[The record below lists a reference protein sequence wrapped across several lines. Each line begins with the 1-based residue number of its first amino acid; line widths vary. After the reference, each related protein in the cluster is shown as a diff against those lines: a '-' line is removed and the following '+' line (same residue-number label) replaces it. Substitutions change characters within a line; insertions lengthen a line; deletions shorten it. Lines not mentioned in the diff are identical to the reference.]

1 VAKLLWSSPSQAK
14 EIVAAGRLFPPAPA
28 PSGSKINPAISW
40 SNPAPL
46 VYGTPLS
53 GTQLNATAN
62 ASGTFAYAPPAGTV
76 LNTGNGQKLIATFTP
91 SDTAHY
97 NGATASVV
105 IDVSKAPLTI
115 KADNKSRP
123 YGQPNPP
130 LTATYTGF
138 VNGDSAASLDAQ
150 VVLSTTA
157 NGGSPVGNY
166 PITASG
172 AADANYTISFANGTL
187 TVTTAFKAFVNFQP
201 AASPLPSGYLMDGG
215 YAYGDRGNGFTYGW
229 NTNNTGFARDRN
241 STRSPDQRYDTLN
254 HMQKPGGAR
263 LWEIAVPNGTYQVY
277 AVAGDPDNFDSVFR
291 INVEGVLTV
300 SGTPSTATRWFSG
313 TKTVT
318 VSDGRLTVSNGTG
331 AGNNKLCF
339 IEITSVSSV
348 APASAGIATA
358 ETPPTLALLDRDGD
372 GRVRL
377 RIEGT
382 AGRSYVLEIS
392 DDLLHWSP
400 LSTLENATGSVQFLD
415 TESSLQERRYYRAV
429 LLPVGTSGAGRVL
442 NQ

>member
-1 VAKLLWSSPSQAK
+1 MAKLLWSSPSQAK

-28 PSGSKINPAISW
+28 PSGSKINPVISW

-62 ASGTFAYAPPAGTV
+62 VPGTFAYAPPAGTV
-76 LNTGNGQKLIATFTP
+76 LKAGNGQKLIATFTP

-97 NGATASVV
+97 NGATADVV

-138 VNGDSAASLDAQ
+138 VNGDSAASLDSP
-150 VVLSTTA
+150 VVLSTAA
-157 NGGSPVGNY
+157 NGGSPAGSY
-166 PITASG
+166 PITATG
-172 AADANYTISFANGTL
+172 AADANYAISFVNGTL
-187 TVTTAFKAFVNFQP
+187 TVTPAFKAFVNFQP
-201 AASPLPSGYLMDGG
+201 ATAPVPAGYLVDSGQV
-215 YAYGDRGNGFTYGW
+215 YGNRGNGFTYGW
-229 NTNNTGFARDRN
+229 DTNNTSFTRDRN
-241 STRSPDQRYDTLN
+241 SLLSADQRYDTLN
-254 HMQKPGGAR
+254 HMQKAGGAR
-263 LWEIAVPNGTYQVY
+263 VWEIAVPNGNYNVFL
-277 AVAGDPDNFDSVFR
+277 VSGDSDFYDSVFR
-291 INVEGVLTV
+291 VNVEGVLTV
-300 SGTPSTATRWFSG
+300 SGTPTSSTHWFSG

-318 VSDGRLTVSNGTG
+318 VSDGRLTVSTATG
-331 AGNNKLCF
+331 GSNNKLCF

-348 APASAGIATA
+348 APASAGIAMT

-377 RIEGT
+377 QIDGT
-382 AGRSYVLEIS
+382 AGRRYVLEIS

-415 TESSLQERRYYRAV
+415 AESSLQGRRYYRAV
-429 LLPVGTSGAGRVL
+429 LLPVGTSGASRVL